1 MRKIYALMY
10 LLLLPLFSVRAE
22 KLCEYISDSGHRFYY
37 INNREGEDVIDDDVI
52 SFVNSQGVFVV
63 LNTKSKDYNE
73 KEMVN
78 EARRMFG
85 DSIVAL
91 YIKNYAY
98 MWETF
103 PQYKYTYEEIYSIVN
118 KFATTMT
125 FTGYCGYEFEV
136 EVSLDIRSIL
146 TSELC
151 RKRIEKYPY
160 FLGYL
165 YKR

>member
-1 MRKIYALMY
+1 MRKIYVLMY
-10 LLLLPLFSVRAE
+10 LLSLPLFSVRAE
-22 KLCEYISDSGHRFYY
+22 KLCEYISDSDHRFYY

-91 YIKNYAY
+91 YIKNY
-98 MWETF
+98 
-103 PQYKYTYEEIYSIVN
+103 TYI
-118 KFATTMT
+118 
-125 FTGYCGYEFEV
+125 
-136 EVSLDIRSIL
+136 
-146 TSELC
+146 
-151 RKRIEKYPY
+151 
-160 FLGYL
+160 
-165 YKR
+165 